1 MGYKNS
7 RKSSRDIEEEA
18 DNRLRKQAIE
28 NVRRYTK
35 LYNEKIKALSE
46 RTFQPTKEEIIEIY
60 KILVYLCDEY
70 EIVDTNALYID
81 QEKFERK
88 RKQVIG
94 ERKKMETLLKR
105 YERFM
110 EKPDTQGNKR
120 GEKDEEQ
127 EL

>member
-18 DNRLRKQAIE
+18 DKRLRKQAIE

-46 RTFQPTKEEIIEIY
+46 RTFQPTKEEISEIY

-110 EKPDTQGNKR
+110 EKPDIQGNKR
-120 GEKDEEQ
+120 GDKDEEP

>member
-7 RKSSRDIEEEA
+7 RKSRRDREEEA
-18 DNRLRKQAIE
+18 DKRLRKQAIE

-46 RTFQPTKEEIIEIY
+46 RTFQPTKEEISEIY

-70 EIVDTNALYID
+70 EIVDTNALYSD

-120 GEKDEEQ
+120 GEKDEGP

>member
-18 DNRLRKQAIE
+18 DKRLRKQAIE

-46 RTFQPTKEEIIEIY
+46 RTFQPTKEEISEIY

-94 ERKKMETLLKR
+94 ERKKMETLLRR

-110 EKPDTQGNKR
+110 EKPDAQGNKR
-120 GEKDEEQ
+120 GEKDEEP

>member
-46 RTFQPTKEEIIEIY
+46 RTFQPTKEEISEIY

>member
-18 DNRLRKQAIE
+18 DKRLRKQAIE

-46 RTFQPTKEEIIEIY
+46 RTFQPTKEEISEIY

-120 GEKDEEQ
+120 GDKDEEP